1 MSRHSVALLFCAWLL
16 GGWLLPAGAFAA
28 KARTTVSGVFTGCA
42 TSQGLTECR
51 VIGRDGKDYFLSA
64 NLGCGG
70 VRGNTP
76 EALIEAIDEDTWK
89 GKTVTFEATLAPDGS
104 LKNVA
109 NLRLAAVQS
118 PDNASVMRV
127 GVTATGVIDQ
137 TDDGFTFQTED
148 GLYDLVPGKGYRFG
162 DLAELMARHDGAPVR
177 LRGDILRDR
186 DRVQFVLTGTE
197 K

>member
-1 MSRHSVALLFCAWLL
+1 MSKQAVVFLIGACLL
-16 GGWLLPAGAFAA
+16 GSWLVPAGAPAA
-28 KARTTVSGVFTGCA
+28 KARTTVRGIFTGCA

-51 VIGRDGKDYFLSA
+51 VISRDGKDYFLSA

-76 EALIEAIDEDTWK
+76 EALIEAIDEDAWK
-89 GKTVTFEATLAPDGS
+89 GKTVDIEATLAPDGG
-104 LKNVA
+104 LQAVTG
-109 NLRLAAVQS
+109 LRLAAVQP
-118 PDNASVMRV
+118 PDNEAVMRV

-137 TDDGFTFQTED
+137 TDDGFTFQTGD
-148 GLYDLVPGKGYRFG
+148 ALYDLVPGKGYRFG
-162 DLAELMARHDGAPVR
+162 DLAELMAQHDGAPVR

-197 K
+197 P